1 MVEIIEK
8 TKPKSSYSF
17 PFNITDEMRQ
27 FTKRR
32 EQRAGE
38 LGIALYILGE
48 PPEKDIELQQLEDY
62 IMENYI
68 DMDLD
73 VPEDI
78 KQKYLSL
85 KNEREHTTNNS

>member
-8 TKPKSSYSF
+8 TKPKSLYSF
-17 PFNITDEMRQ
+17 PLNITDEMRQ

-32 EQRAGE
+32 ERRAGE

-48 PPEKDIELQQLEDY
+48 RPEKDTELQQLEDY
-62 IMENYI
+62 IMENFI
-68 DMDLD
+68 DLDLD

-78 KQKYLSL
+78 KNKYLSL
-85 KNEREHTTNNS
+85 KKERENTTVIS